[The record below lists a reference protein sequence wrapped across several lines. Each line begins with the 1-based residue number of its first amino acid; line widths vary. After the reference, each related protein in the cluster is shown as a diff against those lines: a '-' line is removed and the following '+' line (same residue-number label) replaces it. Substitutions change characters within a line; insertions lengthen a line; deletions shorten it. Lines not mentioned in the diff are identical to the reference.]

1 MWNHGGALWAQFQR
15 PHSVEEYCKTQIFK
29 IKKKQEKKKEKK
41 NKRSA
46 RPCRS
51 HWLQHP
57 DLGEADVTRELSIL
71 PKIDKEKKTQP
82 HLWTHD
88 NRSATFASWLYRV
101 HSLRSQAPCF
111 CFFPTLFYEAV
122 TFVRNE
128 AEYAAHPAA
137 VDAGVLRH
145 DAGDR
150 AH

>member
-1 MWNHGGALWAQFQR
+1 M
-15 PHSVEEYCKTQIFK
+15 EELYEHNSKDHIVWKNIVKHKYLKFT
-29 IKKKQEKKKEKK
+29 KKKRKEK
-41 NKRSA
+41 KRSA

-57 DLGEADVTRELSIL
+57 DLGVADVTRELSIL

-88 NRSATFASWLYRV
+88 NRSATIASWLYRV

-111 CFFPTLFYEAV
+111 SFFPTLFYEAV

-128 AEYAAHPAA
+128 AEYAAHPTA

>member
-1 MWNHGGALWAQFQR
+1 M
-15 PHSVEEYCKTQIFK
+15 EELYEHNSKDHIVWKNIVKHKYLKFT
-29 IKKKQEKKKEKK
+29 KKKEKK
-41 NKRSA
+41 KKRSA

-57 DLGEADVTRELSIL
+57 DLGVADVTRELSIL

-88 NRSATFASWLYRV
+88 NRSATIASWLYRV

-111 CFFPTLFYEAV
+111 SFFPTLFYEAV

>member
-1 MWNHGGALWAQFQR
+1 M
-15 PHSVEEYCKTQIFK
+15 EELYEHNSKDHIVWKNIVKHKYSKKT
-29 IKKKQEKKKEKK
+29 KKEKK
-41 NKRSA
+41 EKKECTATSG
-46 RPCRS
+46 
-51 HWLQHP
+51 
-57 DLGEADVTRELSIL
+57 LGEAEVTRELSIL

-101 HSLRSQAPCF
+101 HSLRSQTPCF
-111 CFFPTLFYEAV
+111 CPFPTLLYEAV

-128 AEYAAHPAA
+128 AEYTAHPAA

>member
-29 IKKKQEKKKEKK
+29 IKKKERKK

-111 CFFPTLFYEAV
+111 CFFSYSVLWSGDICEKWSR
-122 TFVRNE
+122 VRGTSCCCGCWC
-128 AEYAAHPAA
+128 APA
-137 VDAGVLRH
+137 R
-145 DAGDR
+145 R
-150 AH
+150 RR